1 MANKIFLVGFSLAS
15 LASPLNT
22 GGGFNPAV
30 ARREIAARDPTIG
43 SLSLNG
49 RVEALSSTPEIHG
62 PRRRSRTLFVSTGPD
77 FTLRDKPASDGRVL
91 KKLGTKVRLRELG
104 RRDDWVLV
112 RGTTSLQGWAQASS
126 VTAEEP
132 RTAAR
137 RRRHDSASKRLV
149 ENTSP
154 ISSDDTI
161 VNRLIQESIARHPG
175 PCVCP
180 YHPRE
185 GSTLCETRNAHSRG
199 GPRAPLCFASEI
211 ISAMIT
217 AYRQQHGRSP
227 ASTAPYRH
235 RLYGQ
240 CGSAKTLEPSRCS
253 A

>member
-30 ARREIAARDPTIG
+30 SPRQFAARDTTMSG
-43 SLSLNG
+43 TFSLHG
-49 RVEALSSTPEIHG
+49 RLEALSSTPEIHG

-77 FTLRDKPASDGRVL
+77 FTLRDKPASDSRL
-91 KKLGTKVRLRELG
+91 LTKLGTKVRLRELG

-132 RTAAR
+132 RTSAR
-137 RRRHDSASKRLV
+137 RQRHDSASKRLV

-154 ISSDDTI
+154 ILSDDTI

-185 GSTLCETRNAHSRG
+185 GSTLCETRSAHSRG

-211 ISAMIT
+211 TSAMIT

-227 ASTAPYRH
+227 ASTARTGIDYTANVVR
-235 RLYGQ
+235 R
-240 CGSAKTLEPSRCS
+240 KR
-253 A
+253 